1 MASPREEQQTEIAT
15 EAHRLD
21 ATPIER
27 LRLVVTEGPDAGSAF
42 ELDASAPSRLLVGT
56 SPACVIKLSD
66 PTVSRR
72 HAAFEPTP
80 KGAFR
85 LNDLGSTNGTVVDG
99 VRVGEAF
106 VRGGEHVRFG
116 STAVRLETTPSTA
129 DRQRPLS
136 NALRFGRTFG
146 ASVAMR
152 RLYPLCELLAKARVP
167 VVIEGETGTGKEVL
181 AESLHEMGGAKG
193 PFVVF
198 DCTTVSPHLV
208 EAELFGHVRGAF
220 TGAERSRS
228 GVFEEADGGTLLID
242 EIGDLE
248 PSLQAKLLRV
258 IDRGEFRRVGGQQT
272 TKVDVRVLAAT
283 RRDLDK
289 EVAAG
294 RFRDDLFHRLAVARI
309 ELPPLRERHGDVPL
323 LVKQFVQEMGGPPS
337 IAAEIVTRFGDYTW
351 PGNIRELRNLVARYV
366 ALGGDA
372 DPPTDLRSPSMAPSS
387 EIRDGWLDT
396 LVAQDIPF
404 PIARRKTLEEFERR
418 YVAAVLARHNG
429 HVSQAAKASGL
440 ALRYFRLVR
449 ARQK

>member
-1 MASPREEQQTEIAT
+1 MGTQ
-15 EAHRLD
+15 AHRDL
-21 ATPIER
+21 AAESVER
-27 LRLVVTEGPDAGSAF
+27 LRLVVVEGPDRGATY
-42 ELDASAPSRLLVGT
+42 ELDPSAPSRLLVGT
-56 SPACVIKLSD
+56 SPACFIQLTD

-72 HAAFEPTP
+72 HAAFEPTQR
-80 KGAFR
+80 GAYR

-116 STAVRLETTPSTA
+116 STAVRLDAVFTSA
-129 DRQRPLS
+129 VDVAQRSVIP
-136 NALRFGRTFG
+136 NAIRFGRTLG

-152 RLYPLCELLAKARVP
+152 RLYPLCERLATARVP

-181 AESLHEMGGAKG
+181 AESLHEMGGLRG

-198 DCTTVSPHLV
+198 DCTTVSPHLL

-220 TGAERSRS
+220 TGADRSRA

-242 EIGDLE
+242 EIGDLDLA
-248 PSLQAKLLRV
+248 LQAKLLRV
-258 IDRGEFRRVGGQQT
+258 IDRQELRRVGAQQT
-272 TKVDVRVLAAT
+272 TRVDVRVLAAT

-323 LVKQFVQEMGGPPS
+323 LVKQFVQEMGGPMPLV
-337 IAAEIVTRFGDYTW
+337 AEILGRFADYQW

-366 ALGGDA
+366 ALGADA
-372 DPPTDLRSPSMAPSS
+372 DPPEMAGEPLGRPR
-387 EIRDGWLDT
+387 EGHAAAYGAREAEWLEE
-396 LVAQDIPF
+396 LVARDVPF
-404 PIARRKTLEEFERR
+404 PIARRRAIEEFERR
-418 YVAAVLARHNG
+418 YVAAILQRHGGNVA
-429 HVSQAAKASGL
+429 HAAKASGL